1 MASSSSAPKSRSS
14 GPSGITRAY
23 LFLYNAFNLAT
34 WAFCVG
40 YTASLVPGH
49 FASNTLHSIFPQTF
63 SPYLLATQSIATLEI
78 LHSLLRLVRAP
89 FFTTAMQVASRL
101 VLVWGIMV
109 PFGGQVVGA
118 ASTTQLGDYA
128 YLGCVTAWGITEII
142 RYGFFAI
149 TLSGNEVP
157 KWWTWLRYNTFYVL
171 YPIGISSE
179 CVLLYLSLGPAAD
192 VSPLLFWGLVAI
204 LAVYV
209 PGSYI
214 LYSHMIAQRRKV
226 LRGKQRAD

>member
-1 MASSSSAPKSRSS
+1 MPSPSTAAKSRSS

-23 LFLYNAFNLAT
+23 LFIYNAFNLVA
-34 WAFCVG
+34 WGFCVA

-49 FASNTLHSIFPQTF
+49 FASNTLNAVFGQSF
-63 SPYLLATQSIATLEI
+63 SPYLLATQSVATLEI

-101 VLVWGIMV
+101 LLVWGIMV

-118 ASTTQLGDYA
+118 STTQLGDYA
-128 YLGCVTAWGITEII
+128 YLGCMSAWGITEII

-179 CVLLYLSLGPAAD
+179 CALVYLSLGPAGD
-192 VSPLLFWGLVAI
+192 ISPLLYWGLVAI
-204 LAVYV
+204 LAIYV

-214 LYSHMIAQRRKV
+214 LYTHMIAQRRKV
-226 LRGKQRAD
+226 MRGKQRAD

>member
-1 MASSSSAPKSRSS
+1 MASSIAPKSRSS

-23 LFLYNAFNLAT
+23 LFLYNALNLAT
-34 WAFCVG
+34 WGFCIA
-40 YTASLVPGH
+40 YTASLIPSN
-49 FASNTLHSIFPQTF
+49 FTNNTLPSIFKQTF
-63 SPYLLATQSIATLEI
+63 SPYLLVTQSIATLEI
-78 LHSLLRLVRAP
+78 LHSLLKLVRAP
-89 FFTTAMQVASRL
+89 FLTTAMQVASRL
-101 VLVWGIMV
+101 LLVWGIMV

-118 ASTTQLGDYA
+118 STTQLGDYA
-128 YLGCVTAWGITEII
+128 YLGCVGAWGITEVI

-179 CVLLYLSLGPAAD
+179 CALVYLSLGPAGD
-192 VSPLLFWGLVAI
+192 VSELLYWGLVAV
-204 LAVYV
+204 LAIYV

-226 LRGKQRAD
+226 MRGKQRAD

>member
-1 MASSSSAPKSRSS
+1 MPAKSSNAPAKSR
-14 GPSGITRAY
+14 GPSGLLRAY
-23 LFLYNAFNLAT
+23 LFFYNALNLVT
-34 WAFCVG
+34 WGSCVL
-40 YTASLVPGH
+40 YTASLIPEAL
-49 FASNTLHSIFPQTF
+49 ASNTLHAIFPQTF
-63 SPYLLATQSIATLEI
+63 NPYLLATQSLATLEI

-101 VLVWGIMV
+101 LLVWGIMV
-109 PFGGQVVGA
+109 PFGGEVVGA
-118 ASTTQLGDYA
+118 KSTQLGDYA
-128 YLGCVTAWGITEII
+128 YLGCVAAWGITEII

-157 KWWTWLRYNTFYVL
+157 KWWTWLRYNTFYIL

-179 CVLLYLSLGPAAD
+179 CALVYLSLGPAG
-192 VSPLLFWGLVAI
+192 VISPLLFWGLVAV
-204 LAVYV
+204 LAIYV

-214 LYSHMIAQRRKV
+214 LYTHMIAQRRKV